1 MLFHSPAAV
10 GAAAGYK
17 EKRMK
22 RINIIT
28 SLCAVLL
35 VAGMA
40 SCSHVDLT
48 MPQDRAISFQVVR
61 SMPATRAGESDYKD
75 AYSGVPF
82 GAYAW
87 YKGVTDATDSDFMTN
102 QKVSYDGVYWAP
114 VGTTYYWPGSGA
126 LDFIC
131 YSPYSE
137 NDGPAVSEDAISWNE
152 WSIKDNYDVDLMYS
166 TKAIGLTGPVKT
178 AYYNGVPTVFHH
190 ALSQIAVKLRL
201 AYDEVEADT
210 GDKTRWSV
218 TVHDLTLS
226 NVATTGS
233 VTFSL
238 ADDGENWKMPEGN
251 TWTSLKERVN
261 FGFDCTDLPET
272 LSAGTTYAVGEPLTV
287 LPQPVKTGGIAAS
300 LDVTITTERDRGD
313 GYKPF
318 IKEEHINID
327 FPLGTEQLPVWGIN
341 QRIRYTIILTP
352 CKSEDNGEEV
362 VPSEISFD
370 PTVEDWDDIDLD
382 LNIKI

>member
-28 SLCAVLL
+28 SLCAILL

-48 MPQDRAISFQVVR
+48 APADRAISFQVVR
-61 SMPATRAGESDYKD
+61 SLPATRASESDYKD

-87 YKGVTDATDSDFMTN
+87 YKGVTEATDSDFMTN
-102 QKVSYDGVYWAP
+102 QKVSYDGMYWAP
-114 VGTTYYWPGSGA
+114 EGTVYYWPGGGS

-137 NDGPAVSEDAISWNE
+137 NNGPAVSEDAVSWNE
-152 WSIKDNYDVDLMYS
+152 WSIVDNYGSDLMYA
-166 TKAIGLTGPVKT
+166 TKATGLTGPVKT

-190 ALSQIAVKLRL
+190 ALSQVVFNLRL
-201 AYDEVEADT
+201 AYDEVEAET

-218 TVHDLTLS
+218 TVHDLTLT

-238 ADDGENWKMPEGN
+238 ADDGENWKMPEGK
-251 TWTSLKERVN
+251 TWTSLKKEIN
-261 FGFDCTDLPET
+261 FGFDCTDLPEQ
-272 LSAGTTYAVGEPLTV
+272 LAAGTTYAVGEPLTV
-287 LPQPVKTGGIAAS
+287 LPQPVKTGGVAAS

-318 IKEEHINID
+318 IKEEHISID
-327 FPLGTEQLPVWGIN
+327 FPLGTDQLPVWGIN
-341 QRIRYTIILTP
+341 QRISYTIILTP
-352 CKSEDNGEEV
+352 SKAENSGEEV
-362 VPSEISFD
+362 VPSEISFN
-370 PTVEDWDDIDLD
+370 PEVEDWDGIDLD